1 MSLRFKLAVT
11 GNLTK
16 AMDDYENQFGVAAG
30 LIGGVKKTVFNSID
44 YATIALTTY
53 APNP

>member
-1 MSLRFKLAVT
+1 MRASDGPSDWVE
-11 GNLTK
+11 
-16 AMDDYENQFGVAAG
+16 AMDDYENQFGVACG